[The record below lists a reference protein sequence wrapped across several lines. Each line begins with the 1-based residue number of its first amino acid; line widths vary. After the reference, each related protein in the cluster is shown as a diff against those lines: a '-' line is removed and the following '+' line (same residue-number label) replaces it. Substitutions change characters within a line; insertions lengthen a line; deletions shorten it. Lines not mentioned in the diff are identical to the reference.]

1 MLEILKQILMLMVL
15 TSPVWLFLSICLY
28 DYIRINI
35 NNIRVYKKYY
45 NQLDNM
51 IFYKDKDTIF
61 GFTDERDY
69 GISYFEN
76 NWYLFLKSSVLDFED
91 IRYGVNPFKNYW
103 YNKMVKKI
111 SAKTIYSSSDYHNN
125 REKIYKIEQRNLL
138 LDKILKSC

>member
-1 MLEILKQILMLMVL
+1 MVL

>member
-1 MLEILKQILMLMVL
+1 MVEIIKEILMLL
-15 TSPVWLFLSICLY
+15 LITTPIWLFLTICLY

-35 NNIRVYKKYY
+35 NNIKVYKKYY
-45 NQLDNM
+45 EQLDNM
-51 IFYKDKDTIF
+51 IFYRDKDTIF

-76 NWYLFLKSSVLDFED
+76 TWYFFLKSSVLDFKNLH
-91 IRYGVNPFKNYW
+91 YGINPFRNYW

-111 SAKTIYSSSDYHNN
+111 STKTIYSESDYHNN

>member
-1 MLEILKQILMLMVL
+1 MLWLL
-15 TSPVWLFLSICLY
+15 TTPVWLFLSICLY

-35 NNIRVYKKYY
+35 NNIKVYKKYY
-45 NQLDNM
+45 DQLDNM

-69 GISYFEN
+69 GICYFEN
-76 NWYLFLKSSVLDFED
+76 NWYFFLKSSVLDFKNLH
-91 IRYGVNPFKNYW
+91 YGINPFRNYW

-111 SAKTIYSSSDYHNN
+111 STKTIYSSSDYHNN